1 MLEESERMIA
11 DTDNRLGAAVH
22 DLRDLI
28 VSFTL
33 PPSIFLPSLTLFRR
47 PPLLIVHAT
56 DTIQE

>member
-1 MLEESERMIA
+1 MIA